1 MPLLLGAV
9 ASVACGVRHQAVWE
23 VGDCQRLSLG
33 GGRRTVGG
41 LSWVGEIGA
50 GSPSVLGRLVGERG
64 LRGVWFPLAVSNP
77 WPHLQLPGDCATSSQ
92 AEVQGAG

>member
-9 ASVACGVRHQAVWE
+9 ASVACGMRHQAVWE
-23 VGDCQRLSLG
+23 VGDCRRLSLG
-33 GGRRTVGG
+33 GGRDTVGG

-64 LRGVWFPLAVSNP
+64 LRGVWFPLRCEQS
-77 WPHLQLPGDCATSSQ
+77 LATFAAPRGLCNFLS
-92 AEVQGAG
+92 G